1 MQGTVAMSRDVDQVL
16 AGAKDQMLA
25 GEEHAPLVFVFTGRG
40 PRHYRV
46 QVTDGWNDDH
56 SSRAKA
62 LFLLGR
68 AFAQEAHV
76 LPEGISAIFLVAEV
90 WTLNRRED
98 EPALPGSLEEHPDRR
113 EALSVME
120 LRAEGNQ
127 LRQTGYLVE
136 ILRQGGTIDLGPT
149 RTMQEVDSTLLPS
162 FFAGVGSARWS
173 DQQFLDRLTSQDF
186 GDLSR

>member
-1 MQGTVAMSRDVDQVL
+1 MSPDVVDLVL
-16 AGAKDQMLA
+16 TGAKDQMLT

-76 LPEGISAIFLVAEV
+76 PPERISAVFLVVEM
-90 WTLNRRED
+90 WTVERGAGAPELQSAVEGQPDRKECLSVLELRRE
-98 EPALPGSLEEHPDRR
+98 GT
-113 EALSVME
+113 M
-120 LRAEGNQ
+120 
-127 LRQTGYLVE
+127 LRQTGYLTE

-149 RTMQEVDSTLLPS
+149 RAMQEVDSTLLPS
-162 FFAGVGSARWS
+162 FFAGVGSAQWS
-173 DQQFLDRLTSQDF
+173 DRQLAERLRRGNV
-186 GDLSR
+186 GDL